1 MSNAIIVSLFSV
13 IGLAI
18 IFLAEMV
25 ERHYAG
31 FGQRDHEGLMIVKW
45 CVVCVPLI
53 AAALRLSPEL
63 ALAAPVIFVGKII
76 ISVTFKRFA

>member
-31 FGQRDHEGLMIVKW
+31 FGQRDHDGLVIVKW

-63 ALAAPVIFVGKII
+63 ALATPVIFVGKII
-76 ISVTFKRFA
+76 ISATLKRFA